1 MSEAIRDLVQGVVDG
16 SLSDDELTDWLRGV
30 YDEGLAEPE
39 IIALTEAM
47 RDSGDVL
54 EWSPDISELIVDKH
68 STGGVGD
75 KVSLVLAPA
84 LAACGLRVPMISG
97 RGLGHTGGTLDKLE
111 SIPGFRVEISTDE
124 LRGQVNRIG
133 VAMVGQSDA
142 LVPADCRMYALR
154 DVTGTV
160 ASIPLI
166 TSSIVSKKAAEGLSA
181 LVLDVKFGRAAF
193 MVERERAEELARSM
207 VDAANGMG
215 IHTTAVLTSM
225 EHPLGCAIG
234 NSLEVLESVESL
246 CGSGP
251 EDLEELVCVQG
262 GILLHATGL
271 AEDAQTGAVMI
282 HDSLQDGSAFERFR
296 LMVEAQ
302 GGDASILD
310 SDASLMRGLGL
321 MDPNLNTT
329 ELSVGESGWV
339 EGIDAMAIARVCL
352 GLGAGRA
359 RLGDSVDRAV
369 GVILEAQI
377 GDRLEEGEP
386 WMVLYHRNEVD
397 RATLEGLLG
406 SITLSDEEVRPKS
419 RIEKVFECD

>member
-1 MSEAIRDLVQGVVDG
+1 MSEAIHDLVQGVVDG
-16 SLSDDELTDWLRGV
+16 SLSDDELTDWLREV
-30 YDEGLAEPE
+30 YDKGLTEPE
-39 IIALTEAM
+39 TIALTEAM

-54 EWSPDISELIVDKH
+54 KWGPEISGLIVDKH

-75 KVSLVLAPA
+75 KVSHVLAPA

-111 SIPGFRVEISTDE
+111 SIPGFKVDVSTAA
-124 LRGQVNRIG
+124 LREQVDRIG

-142 LVPADCRMYALR
+142 LVPADRRMYALR

-166 TSSIVSKKAAEGLSA
+166 ASSIVSKKAAEGLSA

-193 MVERERAEELARSM
+193 MVGRERAEGLARSM

-215 IHTTAVLTSM
+215 IRTTAVLTSM

-234 NSLEVLESVESL
+234 NSLEVLESVETL

-251 EDLEELVCVQG
+251 EDLEELICVQG

-271 AEDAQTGAVMI
+271 AEDARTGAVMI

-321 MDPNLNTT
+321 MDPDLNTT
-329 ELSVGESGWV
+329 ELSVGRTGWV
-339 EGIDAMAIARVCL
+339 EDIDAMAIARVCL
-352 GLGAGRA
+352 GLGAGRV

-369 GVILEAQI
+369 GVILEAQV

-397 RATLEGLLG
+397 RATLENLLG
-406 SITLSDEEVRPKS
+406 SITLSDEEVRPES
-419 RIEKVFECD
+419 RIEEVFE

>member
-39 IIALTEAM
+39 IIVLTEAM

-111 SIPGFRVEISTDE
+111 SIPGFRVEISTAE
-124 LRGQVNRIG
+124 LRGQVDRIG

-193 MVERERAEELARSM
+193 MVEREWAEELARSM

-352 GLGAGRA
+352 ELGAGRA

-369 GVILEAQI
+369 GVILEAQV

-397 RATLEGLLG
+397 RGTLEGLLD
-406 SITLSDEEVRPKS
+406 SITLSNEEIRPES
-419 RIEKVFECD
+419 RIAEVFE

>member
-54 EWSPDISELIVDKH
+54 EWGPDISELIVDKH

-215 IHTTAVLTSM
+215 IRTTAVLTSM

-234 NSLEVLESVESL
+234 NSLEVLESVETL

-262 GILLHATGL
+262 GILLHATDL

-329 ELSVGESGWV
+329 ELSVGEAGWV

-352 GLGAGRA
+352 GLGAGRI
-359 RLGDSVDRAV
+359 RLGDSVDHAV
-369 GVILEAQI
+369 GVILEAQV

-397 RATLEGLLG
+397 RSTLEGLLD
-406 SITLSDEEVRPKS
+406 SITLSNEEIRPES
-419 RIEKVFECD
+419 RIAEVFE

>member
-1 MSEAIRDLVQGVVDG
+1 MSEAIHHLVQGVVDG
-16 SLSDDELTDWLRGV
+16 SRSDDELPDWLRGV

-54 EWSPDISELIVDKH
+54 EWGPDISELIVDKH

-193 MVERERAEELARSM
+193 MAERERAEELARSM

-215 IHTTAVLTSM
+215 IRTTAVLTSM

-234 NSLEVLESVESL
+234 NSLEVLESVETL

-262 GILLHATGL
+262 GILLHATNL

-329 ELSVGESGWV
+329 ELSVGEAGWV

-352 GLGAGRA
+352 GLGAGRI
-359 RLGDSVDRAV
+359 RLGDSVDHAV
-369 GVILEAQI
+369 GVILEAQV

-397 RATLEGLLG
+397 RSTLEGLLD
-406 SITLSDEEVRPKS
+406 SITLSNEEIRPES
-419 RIEKVFECD
+419 RIAEVFE

>member
-16 SLSDDELTDWLRGV
+16 SLSDDELTDWLRRV

-54 EWSPDISELIVDKH
+54 EWGPDISELIVDKH

-215 IHTTAVLTSM
+215 IRTTAVLTSM

-234 NSLEVLESVESL
+234 NSLEVLESVETL

-302 GGDASILD
+302 GGDSSILD

-329 ELSVGESGWV
+329 ELSVGEAGWV

-352 GLGAGRA
+352 GLGAGRI

-369 GVILEAQI
+369 GVILEAQV

-397 RATLEGLLG
+397 RSTLEGLLD
-406 SITLSDEEVRPKS
+406 SITLSNEEIRPES
-419 RIEKVFECD
+419 RIAEVFE

>member
-111 SIPGFRVEISTDE
+111 SIPGFRVEISAAE
-124 LRGQVNRIG
+124 LRGQVDRIG

-369 GVILEAQI
+369 GVILEAQV

-397 RATLEGLLG
+397 RGTLEGLLD
-406 SITLSDEEVRPKS
+406 SITLSDEEIRPES
-419 RIEKVFECD
+419 RIAEVFE

>member
-111 SIPGFRVEISTDE
+111 SIPGFRVEISAAE
-124 LRGQVNRIG
+124 LRGQVDRIG

-215 IHTTAVLTSM
+215 IRTTAVLTSM

-352 GLGAGRA
+352 GLGAGRI

-369 GVILEAQI
+369 GVILEAQV

-397 RATLEGLLG
+397 RGTLEGLLD
-406 SITLSDEEVRPKS
+406 SITLSDEEIRPES
-419 RIEKVFECD
+419 RIAEVFE

>member
-16 SLSDDELTDWLRGV
+16 SLSDDELIDWLRGV
-30 YDEGLAEPE
+30 YDEGLTEPE
-39 IIALTEAM
+39 TIALTKAM

-54 EWSPDISELIVDKH
+54 EWGSEISGLIVDKH

-84 LAACGLRVPMISG
+84 LAACGLSVPMISG

-111 SIPGFRVEISTDE
+111 SIPGLRVRMDAEGI
-124 LRGQVNRIG
+124 RQQVESIG

-142 LVPADCRMYALR
+142 LVPADRRMYALR

-193 MVERERAEELARSM
+193 MVERERAVELAHSM
-207 VDAANGMG
+207 VNAANDMG

-225 EHPLGCAIG
+225 DHPVGCAIG
-234 NSLEVLESVESL
+234 NSLEVLESVETL

-262 GILLHATGL
+262 GLLLHATGM

-296 LMVEAQ
+296 GMVKAQ
-302 GGDASILD
+302 GGDTSIFD

-321 MDPNLNTT
+321 MDPDLNTT
-329 ELSVGESGWV
+329 ELSVGATGWV
-339 EGIDAMAIARVCL
+339 EDIDAMAIARVCL

-359 RLGDSVDRAV
+359 RLDDSVDHSV
-369 GVILEAQI
+369 GAILEVQV
-377 GDRLEEGEP
+377 GDLLKEGEP
-386 WMVLYHRNEVD
+386 WMVLYHRDEVD
-397 RATLEGLLG
+397 RATIEGLLG
-406 SITLSDEEVRPKS
+406 SITLSDEEVRPES
-419 RIEKVFECD
+419 RIEEVFD

>member
-16 SLSDDELTDWLRGV
+16 SLSDDELTDWLRRV

-54 EWSPDISELIVDKH
+54 EWGPDISELIVDKH

-215 IHTTAVLTSM
+215 IRTTAVLTSM

-234 NSLEVLESVESL
+234 NSLEVLESVETL

-329 ELSVGESGWV
+329 ELSVGEAGWV

-352 GLGAGRA
+352 GLGAGRI

-369 GVILEAQI
+369 GVILEAQV

-397 RATLEGLLG
+397 RSTLEGLLD
-406 SITLSDEEVRPKS
+406 SITLSNEEIRPES
-419 RIEKVFECD
+419 RIAEVFE

>member
-39 IIALTEAM
+39 IIVLTEAM

-111 SIPGFRVEISTDE
+111 SIPGFRVEISTAE
-124 LRGQVNRIG
+124 LRGQVDRIG

-271 AEDAQTGAVMI
+271 AEDTQTGAVMI

-302 GGDASILD
+302 GGDASI
-310 SDASLMRGLGL
+310 R
-321 MDPNLNTT
+321 
-329 ELSVGESGWV
+329 
-339 EGIDAMAIARVCL
+339 
-352 GLGAGRA
+352 
-359 RLGDSVDRAV
+359 
-369 GVILEAQI
+369 
-377 GDRLEEGEP
+377 
-386 WMVLYHRNEVD
+386 
-397 RATLEGLLG
+397 
-406 SITLSDEEVRPKS
+406 
-419 RIEKVFECD
+419 

>member
-54 EWSPDISELIVDKH
+54 EWGPDISELIVDKH

-111 SIPGFRVEISTDE
+111 SIPGFRVEISTAE
-124 LRGQVNRIG
+124 LRGQVDRIG

-193 MVERERAEELARSM
+193 MVARERAEELARSM

-215 IHTTAVLTSM
+215 IRTTAVLTSM

-234 NSLEVLESVESL
+234 NSLEVLESVETL

-321 MDPNLNTT
+321 MDPNLTTT
-329 ELSVGESGWV
+329 ELSVGEAGWV

-352 GLGAGRA
+352 GLGAGRI
-359 RLGDSVDRAV
+359 RLDDSVDRAV
-369 GVILEAQI
+369 GVILEAQV

-397 RATLEGLLG
+397 RSTLEGLLD
-406 SITLSDEEVRPKS
+406 SITLSNEEIRPES
-419 RIEKVFECD
+419 RIAEVFE

>member
-16 SLSDDELTDWLRGV
+16 SLSDDELTDWLRRV

-54 EWSPDISELIVDKH
+54 EWGPDISELIVDKH

-215 IHTTAVLTSM
+215 IRTTAVLTSM

-234 NSLEVLESVESL
+234 NSLEVLESVETL

-262 GILLHATGL
+262 GILLHATNL

-352 GLGAGRA
+352 GLGAGRI

-369 GVILEAQI
+369 GVILEAQV

-397 RATLEGLLG
+397 RSTLEGLLD
-406 SITLSDEEVRPKS
+406 SITLSNEEIRPES
-419 RIEKVFECD
+419 RIAEVFE

>member
-54 EWSPDISELIVDKH
+54 EWGPDISELIVDKH

-215 IHTTAVLTSM
+215 IRTTAVLTSM

-234 NSLEVLESVESL
+234 NSLEVLESVETL

-329 ELSVGESGWV
+329 ELSVGEAGWV

-352 GLGAGRA
+352 GLGAGRI

-369 GVILEAQI
+369 GVILEAQV

-397 RATLEGLLG
+397 RNTLEGLLD
-406 SITLSDEEVRPKS
+406 SITLSDKEIRPES
-419 RIEKVFECD
+419 RIAEVFE

>member
-54 EWSPDISELIVDKH
+54 EWGPDISELIVDKH

-215 IHTTAVLTSM
+215 IRTTAVLTSM

-234 NSLEVLESVESL
+234 NSLEVLESVETL

-262 GILLHATGL
+262 GILLHATDL

-339 EGIDAMAIARVCL
+339 EGIDAMAIARVCF
-352 GLGAGRA
+352 GLGAGRIQ
-359 RLGDSVDRAV
+359 LGDSVDRAV
-369 GVILEAQI
+369 GVILEAQV

-397 RATLEGLLG
+397 RGTLEGLLD
-406 SITLSDEEVRPKS
+406 SITLSDEEIRPES
-419 RIEKVFECD
+419 RIAEVFE

>member
-30 YDEGLAEPE
+30 YDEGRAEPE

-54 EWSPDISELIVDKH
+54 EWGPDISELIVDKH

-133 VAMVGQSDA
+133 VAMVGQSAA

-193 MVERERAEELARSM
+193 MVERERAEELARLM
-207 VDAANGMG
+207 VDTANGMG
-215 IHTTAVLTSM
+215 IRTTAVLTSM

-234 NSLEVLESVESL
+234 NSLEVLESVETL

-262 GILLHATGL
+262 GILLHATDL

-302 GGDASILD
+302 GGDASIRD

-352 GLGAGRA
+352 GLGAGRI
-359 RLGDSVDRAV
+359 RLDDSVDRAV
-369 GVILEAQI
+369 GVILEAQV

-397 RATLEGLLG
+397 RSTLEGLLD
-406 SITLSDEEVRPKS
+406 SITLSNEEIRPES
-419 RIEKVFECD
+419 RIAEVFE

>member
-1 MSEAIRDLVQGVVDG
+1 MSEVIRDLVQGVVDG
-16 SLSDDELTDWLRGV
+16 SLSDDELTDWLRRV

-39 IIALTEAM
+39 IITLTEAM

-215 IHTTAVLTSM
+215 IRTTAVLTSM

-234 NSLEVLESVESL
+234 NSLEVLECVETL

-339 EGIDAMAIARVCL
+339 EDIDAMAIARVCL

-369 GVILEAQI
+369 GVILEAQV

-397 RATLEGLLG
+397 RSTLEGLLD
-406 SITLSDEEVRPKS
+406 SITLSNEEIRPES
-419 RIEKVFECD
+419 RIAEVFE

>member
-54 EWSPDISELIVDKH
+54 EWGPDISELIVDKH

-111 SIPGFRVEISTDE
+111 SIPGFRVEISTDD

-215 IHTTAVLTSM
+215 IRTTAVLTSM

-352 GLGAGRA
+352 GLGAGRI
-359 RLGDSVDRAV
+359 RLGDSVDHAV
-369 GVILEAQI
+369 GVILEAQV

-397 RATLEGLLG
+397 RGTLEGLLD
-406 SITLSDEEVRPKS
+406 SITLSDEEIRPES
-419 RIEKVFECD
+419 RIAEVFE

>member
-54 EWSPDISELIVDKH
+54 EWGPDISELIVDKH

-111 SIPGFRVEISTDE
+111 SIPGFRVEISTAE
-124 LRGQVNRIG
+124 LRGQVDRIG
-133 VAMVGQSDA
+133 VAMVGQRDA

-215 IHTTAVLTSM
+215 IRTTAVLTSM

-234 NSLEVLESVESL
+234 NSLEVLESVETL

-339 EGIDAMAIARVCL
+339 EDIDAMAIARVCL
-352 GLGAGRA
+352 GLGAGRI

-369 GVILEAQI
+369 GVILEAQV

-397 RATLEGLLG
+397 RSTLEGLLD
-406 SITLSDEEVRPKS
+406 SITLSNEEIRPES
-419 RIEKVFECD
+419 RIAEVFE